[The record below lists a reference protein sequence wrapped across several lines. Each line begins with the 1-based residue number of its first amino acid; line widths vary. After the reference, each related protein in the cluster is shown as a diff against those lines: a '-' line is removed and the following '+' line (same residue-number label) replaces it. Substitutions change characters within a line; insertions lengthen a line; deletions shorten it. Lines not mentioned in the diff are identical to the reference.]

1 MSYINKSIDFKFWLI
16 VFLISWIVLYLN
28 NDANAKYMKKLSIEP
43 FAEPKNW
50 NNSFKPG
57 VVLGQM
63 IENSLANINSFEMI
77 PFQANT
83 LINKN
88 LNIGSNFIDIDGDKS
103 AELTIPADSNDNQK
117 ETISAKSSLS
127 QIQIR
132 GAIIVFNPDT
142 DALIE
147 GHSKS
152 KSKFY
157 KERAVITAS
166 IQIVNMH
173 TGRIIAVKKFTS
185 ISKGGKLVF
194 NSKLSNYNY
203 ESDEFKSTSIGKALW
218 ILKDL
223 IKVYILKSLE
233 IIPLEG
239 DLIFANHDKK
249 NAIINLGKINGVMVQ
264 DVFTVYSIKAQYNDP
279 VDKVD
284 LGDMYTRK
292 GIIIISD
299 VQGRF
304 SRAKI
309 LVGQGFVAGDFVI
322 PKNNRQ

>member
-1 MSYINKSIDFKFWLI
+1 
-16 VFLISWIVLYLN
+16 
-28 NDANAKYMKKLSIEP
+28 MKKLSVEP

-57 VVLGQM
+57 MVLGQM

-77 PFQANT
+77 PFQVNT

-88 LNIGSNFIDIDGDKS
+88 LNIGSNSKDINGDKS
-103 AELTIPADSNDNQK
+103 TELTIPANSNDNQK
-117 ETISAKSSLS
+117 ETISIKSSLS
-127 QIQIR
+127 QVQIR
-132 GAIIVFNPDT
+132 GAIRVFNPDT

-147 GHSKS
+147 GYSKNR
-152 KSKFY
+152 SKFH
-157 KERAVITAS
+157 KERALISAS

-173 TGRIIAVKKFTS
+173 TGRIIAAKNFTS
-185 ISKGGKLVF
+185 ISNGGKLVF

-203 ESDEFKSTSIGKALW
+203 ESDEFKSTSISKALW
-218 ILKDL
+218 ILKDQ
-223 IKVYILKSLE
+223 IKIYILKSLE

-239 DLIFANHDKK
+239 DLIFANHDTK
-249 NAIINLGKINGVMVQ
+249 NAIINLGKTNGVMVQ
-264 DVFTVYSIKAQYNDP
+264 DVFTVYSMKAQYNDP

-284 LGDMYTRK
+284 LGEMYTRK
-292 GIIIISD
+292 GIIIISE

-322 PKNNRQ
+322 PKDNRQ

>member
-1 MSYINKSIDFKFWLI
+1 M
-16 VFLISWIVLYLN
+16 
-28 NDANAKYMKKLSIEP
+28 
-43 FAEPKNW
+43 
-50 NNSFKPG
+50 
-57 VVLGQM
+57 VLGQM
-63 IENSLANINSFEMI
+63 IENSLANKNSFEII
-77 PFQANT
+77 PFQANN

-88 LNIGSNFIDIDGDKS
+88 LNIDSNSIDIDGNKS
-103 AELTIPADSNDNQK
+103 AELTIPTDSNDNQK
-117 ETISAKSSLS
+117 ETIPTKSSLS

-142 DALIE
+142 GALIE
-147 GHSKS
+147 GHSKN
-152 KSKFY
+152 KSEFH
-157 KERAVITAS
+157 KERALISAS

-173 TGRIIAVKKFTS
+173 TGRIIAIKKFTS
-185 ISKGGKLVF
+185 ISNDGKLVF

-203 ESDEFKSTSIGKALW
+203 ESDEFKSTSIGKAVW

-223 IKVYILKSLE
+223 IKIYILKSLE

-249 NAIINLGKINGVMVQ
+249 NAIINLGKTNGVMVQ
-264 DVFTVYSIKAQYNDP
+264 DVFRVYSMKAKYNDP
-279 VDKVD
+279 VDKID

-292 GIIIISD
+292 GIIIISE
-299 VQGRF
+299 VKGRF

-322 PKNNRQ
+322 PKDNRQ

>member
-1 MSYINKSIDFKFWLI
+1 MSYLNKSINFKFWLI
-16 VFLISWIVLYLN
+16 VILISWIVLYLN

-43 FAEPKNW
+43 FTEPKNW
-50 NNSFKPG
+50 NSSFKPG
-57 VVLGQM
+57 VILGQM
-63 IENSLANINSFEMI
+63 VENSLANINSFEMI
-77 PFQANT
+77 PFQVNT

-88 LNIGSNFIDIDGDKS
+88 LNIGSNSKDINGDKS
-103 AELTIPADSNDNQK
+103 TELTIPANSNDNQK
-117 ETISAKSSLS
+117 ETISIKSSLS
-127 QIQIR
+127 QVQIR
-132 GAIIVFNPDT
+132 GAIRVFNPDT

-147 GHSKS
+147 GYSKNR
-152 KSKFY
+152 SKFH
-157 KERAVITAS
+157 KERALISAS

-173 TGRIIAVKKFTS
+173 TGRIIAAKNFTS
-185 ISKGGKLVF
+185 ISNGGKLVF

-203 ESDEFKSTSIGKALW
+203 ESDEFKSTSISKALW
-218 ILKDL
+218 ILKDQ
-223 IKVYILKSLE
+223 IKIYILKSLE

-264 DVFTVYSIKAQYNDP
+264 DVFTVYSMKPQYNDP

-284 LGDMYTRK
+284 LGEMYTRK
-292 GIIIISD
+292 GIIIISE

-322 PKNNRQ
+322 PKDNRQ

>member
-1 MSYINKSIDFKFWLI
+1 MSYINKSTNFKLSLI
-16 VFLISWIVLYLN
+16 AFLISWIILYLN
-28 NDANAKYMKKLSIEP
+28 NDANAKYMKKLSVEP
-43 FAEPKNW
+43 FEEPKIW
-50 NNSFKPG
+50 NNLFKPG
-57 VVLGQM
+57 MVLGQM

-77 PFQANT
+77 PFQVNT

-88 LNIGSNFIDIDGDKS
+88 LNIGSNSIDIDVDKS
-103 AELTIPADSNDNQK
+103 AELTIPANSNDNK
-117 ETISAKSSLS
+117 NETISTKSSLS

-132 GAIIVFNPDT
+132 GAIMVFNPDT
-142 DALIE
+142 DALLD
-147 GHSKS
+147 GHSKN
-152 KSKFY
+152 KSKFH
-157 KERAVITAS
+157 KERALISAS

-185 ISKGGKLVF
+185 ISNDGKLVF
-194 NSKLSNYNY
+194 NPKLSNYNY
-203 ESDEFKSTSIGKALW
+203 GSDEFKSTSTGKALW

-223 IKVYILKSLE
+223 IKKYILKSLE
-233 IIPLEG
+233 NIPLEG
-239 DLIFANHDKK
+239 DLIFANHDTK
-249 NAIINLGKINGVMVQ
+249 NAIINLGKTNGVMVQ
-264 DVFTVYSIKAQYNDP
+264 DVFTVYSMKAQYNDP

-292 GIIIISD
+292 GIIIISE

-322 PKNNRQ
+322 PKDNRQ

>member
-1 MSYINKSIDFKFWLI
+1 MSYINKSINFKFWLI

-63 IENSLANINSFEMI
+63 IGNSLANMNSFEMI
-77 PFQANT
+77 PFQGNT

-88 LNIGSNFIDIDGDKS
+88 LDIGSNSINID
-103 AELTIPADSNDNQK
+103 AEKVGETTNSVDSNN
-117 ETISAKSSLS
+117 ISNDIISKKSSLS
-127 QIQIR
+127 QFQIR
-132 GAIIVFNPDT
+132 GDITLFNPNI

-147 GHSKS
+147 GHSKN
-152 KSKFY
+152 KNAFH
-157 KERAVITAS
+157 KERAVIIAS
-166 IQIVNMH
+166 IRIVNMH
-173 TGRIIAVKKFTS
+173 TGRIISSKKFTS
-185 ISKGGKLVF
+185 TSNDGNLVF
-194 NSKLSNYNY
+194 NSKLTNYNY
-203 ESDEFKSTSIGKALW
+203 ESDVFKSTSIGKALW
-218 ILKDL
+218 ILNDL
-223 IKVYILKSLE
+223 IKLYILKSLE

-239 DLIFANHDKK
+239 DLIFVNHEEK
-249 NAIINLGKINGVMVQ
+249 NAIINLGKTNGLMVQ
-264 DVFTVYSIKAQYNDP
+264 DVFTVYSMKAKYNDP

-284 LGDMYTRK
+284 LGDIYTRK

-299 VQGRF
+299 VQDRF

-309 LVGQGFVAGDFVI
+309 LVGQGFVAGDFVV
-322 PKNNRQ
+322 PKNNR